1 MVAGAGAAESVDYGL
16 MAAGTAT
23 SFLDLGVLSY
33 VGYWAAKQG
42 YRIITELECGT
53 DVFVALSLLVLFRG
67 AVDSL
72 ISHSVYSFDLGF
84 ETEGI
89 RVGSCCRTL
98 VARDATDEVESGLG
112 VGRPCSSASR
122 TPRAPSGSATASGLF
137 SPGWC
142 WRERRTRT
150 TS

>member
-1 MVAGAGAAESVDYGL
+1 MGAGAGAGGGGMDMDYGL

-53 DVFVALSLLVLFRG
+53 DVFVALSLLVLFG
-67 AVDSL
+67 GVVDSL
-72 ISHSVYSFDLGF
+72 VAHSFYSFDLGL
-84 ETEGI
+84 ETEICAWFILSDIHGAD
-89 RVGSCCRTL
+89 CN
-98 VARDATDEVESGLG
+98 E
-112 VGRPCSSASR
+112 
-122 TPRAPSGSATASGLF
+122 
-137 SPGWC
+137 
-142 WRERRTRT
+142 